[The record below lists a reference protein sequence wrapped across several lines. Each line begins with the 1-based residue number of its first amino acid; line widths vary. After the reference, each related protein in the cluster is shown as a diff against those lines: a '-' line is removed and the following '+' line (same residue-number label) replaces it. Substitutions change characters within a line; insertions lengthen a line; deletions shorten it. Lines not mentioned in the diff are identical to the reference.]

1 MRKDW
6 KLCKIFKFERD
17 WDELWAKV
25 FSTESRGQNIWQ
37 QVKNSSK
44 IRQDK
49 RILIT
54 FFFLFLIAISE
65 NFTFAGTLGATFGP
79 HLILGFS
86 LYFLISL
93 SLTFKLF
100 GNVWGSLHT
109 KSLITWMKDI
119 CICYSLNIV
128 IMNYLIAIMNCN
140 NEHTSNSKSFILY
153 IKRNKKNNNRKIV

>member
-1 MRKDW
+1 M
-6 KLCKIFKFERD
+6 
-17 WDELWAKV
+17 
-25 FSTESRGQNIWQ
+25 
-37 QVKNSSK
+37 
-44 IRQDK
+44 
-49 RILIT
+49 
-54 FFFLFLIAISE
+54 IAISE

-153 IKRNKKNNNRKIV
+153 IKRNKKKTQQEDCVKVNPNNTIWNWTSPTLSNYQYEILRYALATYRKD